1 MKYKIIPTERFN
13 SDVKYYIKKKH
24 YVRIGED
31 IKKVTDELQNGNLIG
46 DEIPGLKVES
56 DGHTYKVRTA
66 NSDTKV
72 GTSNGYRVIYYVIRD
87 DKEVYLLT
95 IYSKK
100 DDSRIPSNKE
110 IVELVAKYCL

>member
-1 MKYKIIPTERFN
+1 MYKVIPTERFN
-13 SDVKYYIKKKH
+13 SDVKFYIKKKH

-66 NSDTKV
+66 NSDMKV
-72 GTSNGYRVIYYVIRD
+72 GESNGYRIIYYAIRED
-87 DKEVYLLT
+87 GEVYLLT

-100 DDSRIPSNKE
+100 DDLRVPSNKE

>member
-1 MKYKIIPTERFN
+1 MYRIIPTERFS

-31 IKKVTDELQNGNLIG
+31 IKNVTDELEKGNLVG
-46 DEIPGLKVES
+46 DEIPNLKVES

-66 NSDTKV
+66 NSDMKV
-72 GTSNGYRVIYYVIRD
+72 GESNGYRIIYYAIRED
-87 DKEVYLLT
+87 GEVYLLT

-100 DDSRIPSNKE
+100 DDSRVPSNKE
-110 IVELVAKYCL
+110 IVEFPHIFIE

>member
-1 MKYKIIPTERFN
+1 MYQIIPTQRFV
-13 SDVKYYIKKKH
+13 SDVKYYVKKKH
-24 YVRIGED
+24 YVQIGED
-31 IKKVTDELQNGNLIG
+31 IKRVTDELQNGNLVG

-66 NSDTKV
+66 NSDRKV
-72 GTSNGYRVIYYVIRD
+72 GESNGYRIIYYAVRED
-87 DKEVYLLT
+87 GEVYLLT

-100 DDSRIPSNKE
+100 DDFRVPSNKE